1 MDGRR
6 RQDQEAEHGRAQA
19 ATPDGAQPAPARGPG
34 ATQDTRVRGRTR
46 VCGATAHTSWQLTE
60 HCSLIAF
67 TDKEPKDWMVPSRW
81 GTVRLHPGA
90 RALST
95 SATIPTRHN
104 RATAA
109 VSSCRQRARCRWSC
123 PLTAF
128 LRGVGLRQSDLF
140 LLVLEEVDN
149 TQRTQSLDTVSRRGK
164 RNYRT
169 GLMFLSPNV
178 YIKTRMRSSLLGLLR
193 VSFFSLFLFFF
204 LMVGGFLLGVHDE
217 IKALA

>member
-1 MDGRR
+1 
-6 RQDQEAEHGRAQA
+6 
-19 ATPDGAQPAPARGPG
+19 
-34 ATQDTRVRGRTR
+34 
-46 VCGATAHTSWQLTE
+46 
-60 HCSLIAF
+60 
-67 TDKEPKDWMVPSRW
+67 MVPSRW
-81 GTVRLHPGA
+81 GTVSLRA
-90 RALST
+90 RALRFTAVFSRGLDADVFLCVCRST

-128 LRGVGLRQSDLF
+128 LRGVGLRQSVLF
-140 LLVLEEVDN
+140 SLVLEEVDN
-149 TQRTQSLDTVSRRGK
+149 TQRTQSLHTVSRRGK

-178 YIKTRMRSSLLGLLR
+178 YIKQLECRGSSCWLTRAAQQRASA
-193 VSFFSLFLFFF
+193 VFLFFY
-204 LMVGGFLLGVHDE
+204 LGSAMPAWVGGFLLSFHHE

>member
-1 MDGRR
+1 
-6 RQDQEAEHGRAQA
+6 
-19 ATPDGAQPAPARGPG
+19 
-34 ATQDTRVRGRTR
+34 
-46 VCGATAHTSWQLTE
+46 
-60 HCSLIAF
+60 
-67 TDKEPKDWMVPSRW
+67 MVPSRW

-90 RALST
+90 RALCVAAAAAGLSFLSGHDANVFLCVCRST

>member
-1 MDGRR
+1 MPATSAMMTAAPYEIWTGGDGKTKKQSMAELKLRRLTELNQRLREDLERR
-6 RQDQEAEHGRAQA
+6 RIPVSEAAL
-19 ATPDGAQPAPARGPG
+19 D
-34 ATQDTRVRGRTR
+34 
-46 VCGATAHTSWQLTE
+46 
-60 HCSLIAF
+60 LIAF